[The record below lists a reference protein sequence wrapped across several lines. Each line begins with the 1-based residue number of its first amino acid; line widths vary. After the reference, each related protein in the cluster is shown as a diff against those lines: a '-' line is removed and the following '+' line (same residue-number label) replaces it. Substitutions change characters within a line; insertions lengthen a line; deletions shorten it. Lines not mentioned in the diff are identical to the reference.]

1 MRYLLVLLCSPLFVA
16 AALWSL
22 QAACIDTPP
31 EPGPVVARVVA
42 AWDPLACGAPHRVV
56 LELED
61 DIGEPRSASMPCN
74 LGSLTLDVPH
84 LGRYQGRIYA
94 WALDAPV
101 RSAMPVEVMVDQP
114 IVHWFV
120 ETPP

>member
-1 MRYLLVLLCSPLFVA
+1 MRSLLVLLCCPLFAA

-22 QAACIDTPP
+22 LAACIDTPP
-31 EPGPVVARVVA
+31 APGMVVARLVA
-42 AWDPLACGAPHRVV
+42 VWDPLACGAPHRVV

-61 DIGEPRSASMPCN
+61 DGGELRSASMPCN
-74 LGSLTLDVPH
+74 LGGLTVDVPH

-101 RSAMPVEVMVDQP
+101 RSVTPVEVMVDQP
-114 IVHWFV
+114 IVQWFV

>member
-1 MRYLLVLLCSPLFVA
+1 MRYLLVLLCSPLFA
-16 AALWSL
+16 AAVLWSVL
-22 QAACIDTPP
+22 AACIDTPP
-31 EPGPVVARVVA
+31 APGPVVARLVA
-42 AWDPLACGAPHRVV
+42 VCDPLACGTPHRVV

-61 DIGEPRSASMPCN
+61 DDGEQRSASMPCN
-74 LGSLTLDVPH
+74 LGGLTVDVPH

-101 RSAMPVEVMVDQP
+101 RSVTPVEVMVDQP

-120 ETPP
+120 EAPP